1 MTHVND
7 THEQR
12 NDFDAHPP
20 KTYNGNLEQ
29 LPPALEH
36 LGDEKVWVCW
46 KWVWTGVRWTK
57 PPYRTNGPSYKAST
71 SDPETWGSYGQAAA
85 QVHAGNADG
94 IGFTMKGRNIGGV
107 DLDDCRDPDT
117 GEIEGWAQEIV
128 DQFPGAYVEV
138 TVSGEGLRI
147 IGKSELQDF
156 ALKFHD
162 KGVELFSNS
171 THYLTLSC
179 NALTSPATLPPI
191 GDKIKALAER
201 LGAASHQE
209 RSNDRGNGHAPPEP
223 DPDDPNPGLNSLAL
237 ANLDA
242 WVSVLLPSARR
253 SNKGWRVTSASI
265 GRDLEEDISFTPQG
279 IKDFGVH
286 DMGDPNG
293 GKRTPVAIVME
304 WKRCDESAAIRW
316 LCERLGVPVDDGPP
330 FSEENIAIEFAK
342 RNADSL
348 RYVARFGQWF
358 TWNGACWREDEKR
371 SVYTVA
377 RNVCR
382 ETAIQS
388 NKSSERKR
396 IASAKTRAA
405 VVSLAGEDP
414 RLAATADQWDT
425 DPWLLNTPD
434 GVVNLRTGQMRA
446 QRPED
451 YMTKCTTVSPGGDCP
466 KWKKFLEEVTGENKE
481 LKNYLQRVG
490 GYCLTG
496 VTDEQELYFFYG
508 TGRNGKSVFLK
519 TIATILGDYHRA
531 SSIETFT
538 VSQSDRHP
546 TEVAGLRGARL
557 VTATETEDGR
567 RWSEARIKEL
577 TGGDKVSARFMHQ
590 DFFDF
595 TPQFKL
601 LFCGNHMPALRTVN
615 QAIRRRFRR
624 VPFTVTISEEKVN
637 VRLAEELMEE
647 APGILQWLIEGCLEW
662 QRDGLKP
669 PKAVTEATEAYLE
682 SQDVLGDWLA
692 ECCDV
697 GNANHTETSARL
709 FGSWKEWC
717 EARNEFVGSKKAF
730 GSKLEDHGFEPR
742 KGGQGVR
749 YFSGLRLK
757 P

>member
-1 MTHVND
+1 MTRVND
-7 THEQR
+7 TAEHGNIYFTVFPNQRAQSKKAYTATLDALRDGILQQRATEKTLLPWLKLARFGNKASDTGCLR
-12 NDFDAHPP
+12 NDDNVIEITGIELDYDGALISLDQASNAITSINLKCLIYTTPSHTDAAP
-20 KTYNGNLEQ
+20 KWRIIAPTSRP
-29 LPPALEH
+29 LPPSERERLARGVDALFGHIFDEASFRLSQSYYYGSVSDNGSPNAAH
-36 LGDEKVWVCW
+36 RCHVFDGDFVDEIDLPMVEAKA
-46 KWVWTGVRWTK
+46 
-57 PPYRTNGPSYKAST
+57 PTNGSKVAKST
-71 SDPETWGSYGQAAA
+71 TPE
-85 QVHAGNADG
+85 
-94 IGFTMKGRNIGGV
+94 I
-107 DLDDCRDPDT
+107 DT
-117 GEIEGWAQEIV
+117 
-128 DQFPGAYVEV
+128 
-138 TVSGEGLRI
+138 
-147 IGKSELQDF
+147 
-156 ALKFHD
+156 
-162 KGVELFSNS
+162 
-171 THYLTLSC
+171 
-179 NALTSPATLPPI
+179 
-191 GDKIKALAER
+191 
-201 LGAASHQE
+201 
-209 RSNDRGNGHAPPEP
+209 
-223 DPDDPNPGLNSLAL
+223 DDPNLGLNSLAL
-237 ANLDA
+237 ANLGA
-242 WVSVLLPSARR
+242 WVLELFSSARR
-253 SNKGWRVTSASI
+253 SGDGYRVSSASL

-342 RNADSL
+342 RNADSV

-371 SVYTVA
+371 SVYTAA

-382 ETAIQS
+382 ETAIRS

-451 YMTKCTTVSPGGDCP
+451 YMTKCTTVSPGADCP